1 MTIDRAELV
10 SRLRNGRDEYLRH
23 CDAPADDLSKTYAP
37 GKWTVRM
44 MLAHLADCETAYGW
58 RFLRAAGEP
67 RSPVEAFD
75 ENAWADRLD
84 YETRPVAVSK
94 ATFLGLRTAFI
105 HWIETLPEDRLA
117 SQATHP
123 ERGLVAAFQFASLT
137 ANHARHHCEQVD
149 AARRGV
155 PWEKRGRV
163 MP

>member
-1 MTIDRAELV
+1 MTIDRAELLG
-10 SRLRNGRDEYLRH
+10 RLKRGRDEYLRH
-23 CDAPADDLSKTYAP
+23 CEAPVGDLAKTYAP
-37 GKWTVRM
+37 GKWTVGM
-44 MLAHLADCETAYGW
+44 MLAHLADCETVYAW
-58 RFLRAAGEP
+58 RFLRAASEP
-67 RSPVEAFD
+67 RSAVEVFD
-75 ENAWADRLD
+75 ENVWASRLD

-94 ATFLGLRTAFI
+94 AAFDGNRAAFI
-105 HWIETLPEDRLA
+105 HWVETLPEDRLT

-137 ANHARHHCEQVD
+137 ANHALHHCEQID